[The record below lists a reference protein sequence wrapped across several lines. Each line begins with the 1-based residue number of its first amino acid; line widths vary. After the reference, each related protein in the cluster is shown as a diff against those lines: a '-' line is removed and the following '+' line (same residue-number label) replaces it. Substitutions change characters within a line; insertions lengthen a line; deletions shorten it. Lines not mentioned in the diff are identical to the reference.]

1 MVFAQKLALR
11 ASIQMYFETHRTI
24 HGECPVCSGDVSD
37 FAASDFAASDFAA
50 SDFAAMALFSA

>member
-24 HGECPVCSGDVSD
+24 HGECPVCPGDV
-37 FAASDFAASDFAA
+37 SDFAASDFAA